1 MQTIDVPNGQVFWYA
16 PKKTKN
22 LKTRTVCFIARPAV
36 GLLCLGVPADERQ
49 DIPLIVVHQYMS
61 VIKMK
66 TIEHGLLN
74 SFMQTVQ
81 ASSPLEPLG
90 V

>member
-1 MQTIDVPNGQVFWYA
+1 MVQTEKYFGMRQ
-16 PKKTKN
+16 KKTKIS
-22 LKTRTVCFIARPAV
+22 KTRTVCFIARPAV
-36 GLLCLGVPADERQ
+36 GLFCLGVPADEQQ

-61 VIKMK
+61 VTAMK

-74 SFMQTVQ
+74 SFLQTVQ